1 MSLNFYLICFI
12 IAASGIA
19 RLHGSRIPR
28 LSNHK
33 VVGGHDA
40 NPGEAP
46 FQISLFLGDRFQCGG
61 SIINKHWI
69 LTAAH
74 CIEYEDESRMSIL
87 AGTNSLS
94 NGDGR
99 RYQVDRHVAH
109 PKYDSPW
116 KHNDIGLI
124 RLKEALEFG
133 ELVEPIE
140 INREAIPEGSP
151 VKLSGW
157 GLTDSQAADV
167 PDALQ
172 ILDLLVSSEGECTV
186 AHEVIFEGHIC
197 TFTKFGEGACFGD
210 SGGPLTFEGKLAGIV
225 SFGAPCAI
233 GYPDVF
239 TRVSFYQDWIEE
251 TIANDL

>member
-1 MSLNFYLICFI
+1 MSLNIYLISFI
-12 IAASGIA
+12 IAVSGIA

-40 NPGEAP
+40 KPGEAP

-61 SIINKHWI
+61 SIINEHWI

-94 NGDGR
+94 NGEGR

-186 AHEVIFEGHIC
+186 AHE
-197 TFTKFGEGACFGD
+197 GD